1 MGGVHKAHPLFLI
14 DASIYIF
21 QSHFS
26 AYVQCTSRKDQDLSA
41 LYGFIQFLLQ
51 FLRRAQPVV
60 AAIAHDESLFCGFR
74 HALCSDYKSNRE
86 LPDDNLSMQLEA
98 CHLIGE
104 IFGFASYRSRVYEAD
119 DIIGTIASQ
128 IRNTSSA
135 NDLNEPRQIQI
146 VSRDKDLAQLLV
158 TDGDCLWDFSANKR
172 RFRVHIEEEFG
183 VSAEQLP
190 DFLGLAGD
198 AADCISGVPGI
209 GAVKAG
215 QLLRKF
221 GTLDEIYRNLDAVA
235 QMKIRGAGRLATVLE
250 ENRDTAELSRKLATI
265 VCEVDDTD
273 EYFGK
278 VSLSDLFVHTP
289 DLDELRSFLVDYSF
303 GPRESS
309 EIVKQAAQLIKDSSG
324 QAV

>member
-1 MGGVHKAHPLFLI
+1 MDETPEARPLFLI

-26 AYVQCTSRKDQDLSA
+26 AYVQCTSRQHQDLSA

-51 FLRRAQPVV
+51 FLRRAQPAF

-74 HALCSDYKSNRE
+74 HALCSNYKSNRE

-98 CHLIGE
+98 CHLLGE
-104 IFGFASYRSRVYEAD
+104 IFGLASYRSRVYEAD

-128 IRNTSSA
+128 IRKARSA
-135 NDLNEPRQIQI
+135 NSLNEPRQIQI
-146 VSRDKDLAQLLV
+146 VSRDKDLAQLLL
-158 TDGDCLWDFSANKR
+158 TERDCLWDFSANKR
-172 RFRVHIEEEFG
+172 RFRLHIEEEFG

-215 QLLRKF
+215 QLLREF
-221 GTLDEIYRNLDAVA
+221 GTLAEIYRNLDAVA
-235 QMKIRGAGRLATVLE
+235 QMKVRGSEQLATVLK

-265 VCEVDDTD
+265 VCEVGDRD
-273 EYFGK
+273 ECFGK
-278 VSLSDLFVHTP
+278 VSLSDLSVLTP
-289 DLDELRSFLVDYSF
+289 DLDELRSFLVEYSF
-303 GPRESS
+303 GSRESN
-309 EIVKQAAQLIKDSSG
+309 EIVKQAAQLIKDSSA

>member
-1 MGGVHKAHPLFLI
+1 
-14 DASIYIF
+14 
-21 QSHFS
+21 
-26 AYVQCTSRKDQDLSA
+26 
-41 LYGFIQFLLQ
+41 
-51 FLRRAQPVV
+51 
-60 AAIAHDESLFCGFR
+60 
-74 HALCSDYKSNRE
+74 
-86 LPDDNLSMQLEA
+86 
-98 CHLIGE
+98 
-104 IFGFASYRSRVYEAD
+104 
-119 DIIGTIASQ
+119 IGTIASQ

-135 NDLNEPRQIQI
+135 NDPNEPRQIQI

-158 TDGDCLWDFSANKR
+158 TDVDCLWDFSANKR

-183 VSAEQLP
+183 VSAEQFP

-235 QMKIRGAGRLATVLE
+235 QMKIRGAERLATVLE

-303 GPRESS
+303 SPRESS

>member
-1 MGGVHKAHPLFLI
+1 MDETPEARPLFLI

-26 AYVQCTSRKDQDLSA
+26 AYVQCTSRHDQDLSA

-51 FLRRAQPVV
+51 FLRRAQPAF

-74 HALCSDYKSNRE
+74 HALCSNYKSNRE

-98 CHLIGE
+98 CHLLGE
-104 IFGFASYRSRVYEAD
+104 IFGLASYRSRVYEAD

-128 IRNTSSA
+128 IRKARSA
-135 NDLNEPRQIQI
+135 NSLNGPRQIQI
-146 VSRDKDLAQLLV
+146 VSKDKDLAQLLL
-158 TDGDCLWDFSANKR
+158 TERDCLWDFSANKR
-172 RFRVHIEEEFG
+172 RFRLHIEEEFG

-215 QLLRKF
+215 QLLREF
-221 GTLDEIYRNLDAVA
+221 GTLAEIYRNLDAVA
-235 QMKIRGAGRLATVLE
+235 QMKVRGAEQLATVLK

-265 VCEVDDTD
+265 VCA
-273 EYFGK
+273 GW
-278 VSLSDLFVHTP
+278 
-289 DLDELRSFLVDYSF
+289 
-303 GPRESS
+303 
-309 EIVKQAAQLIKDSSG
+309 
-324 QAV
+324 

>member
-1 MGGVHKAHPLFLI
+1 MDETPEARPFFLI

-26 AYVQCTSRKDQDLSA
+26 AYVQCTSRQGQDLSA

-51 FLRRAQPVV
+51 FLRRAQPAFV
-60 AAIAHDESLFCGFR
+60 AIAHDESLFCGFR
-74 HALCSDYKSNRE
+74 HALCSNYKSNRE

-98 CHLIGE
+98 CHLLGE
-104 IFGFASYRSRVYEAD
+104 IFGLASYRSRVYEAD

-128 IRNTSSA
+128 VRRARSA
-135 NDLNEPRQIQI
+135 NSLNGPRQIQI
-146 VSRDKDLAQLLV
+146 VSRDKDLAQLLL
-158 TDGDCLWDFSANKR
+158 TERDCLWDFSANKR
-172 RFRVHIEEEFG
+172 RFRLHIEEEFG

-215 QLLRKF
+215 QLLREF
-221 GTLDEIYRNLDAVA
+221 GTLDEIYRNLDAIA
-235 QMKIRGAGRLATVLE
+235 QMKVRGAEKLATVLE

-265 VCEVDDTD
+265 VCEVGDRD
-273 EYFGK
+273 ECFGK
-278 VSLSDLFVHTP
+278 VSLSDLSVFTP
-289 DLDELRSFLVDYSF
+289 DLDELRSFLVEYSF
-303 GPRESS
+303 GSRESN
-309 EIVKQAAQLIKDSSG
+309 EIVKQAAQLIKDSSA

>member
-1 MGGVHKAHPLFLI
+1 MDETSEARPLFLI

-26 AYVQCTSRKDQDLSA
+26 AYVRCTSRQDQDLSA

-51 FLRRAQPVV
+51 FLRRAQPAF
-60 AAIAHDESLFCGFR
+60 AAIAHDESLFRGFR
-74 HALCSDYKSNRE
+74 HALCSNYKSNRE

-98 CHLIGE
+98 CYLLGE
-104 IFGFASYRSRVYEAD
+104 IFGLASYRSRVYEAD

-128 IRNTSSA
+128 IRKARSA
-135 NDLNEPRQIQI
+135 NSLNEPRQIQI
-146 VSRDKDLAQLLV
+146 VSRDKDLAQLLL
-158 TDGDCLWDFSANKR
+158 TERDCLWDFSANKR
-172 RFRVHIEEEFG
+172 RFRLHIEEEFG

-215 QLLRKF
+215 QLLREF
-221 GTLDEIYRNLDAVA
+221 GTLAEIYRNLDAVA
-235 QMKIRGAGRLATVLE
+235 QMKVRGSEQLATVLK

-265 VCEVDDTD
+265 VCEVGDRD
-273 EYFGK
+273 ECFGK
-278 VSLSDLFVHTP
+278 VSLSDLSVLTP
-289 DLDELRSFLVDYSF
+289 DLDELRSFLVEYSF
-303 GPRESS
+303 GSRESN
-309 EIVKQAAQLIKDSSG
+309 EIVKQAAQLIKDSSA

>member
-1 MGGVHKAHPLFLI
+1 MDEVHKAHPLFLI

-26 AYVQCTSRKDQDLSA
+26 AYVQCTSRKDEDLSA

-51 FLRRAQPVV
+51 FLRRAQPGL

-74 HALCSDYKSNRE
+74 HGLCSNYKSNRE
-86 LPDDNLSMQLEA
+86 LPDENLSMQLEA
-98 CHLIGE
+98 CHLLGE

-128 IRNTSSA
+128 IRNASSA
-135 NDLNEPRQIQI
+135 NSLNEPRQIQI
-146 VSRDKDLAQLLV
+146 VSKDKDLAQLLV
-158 TDGDCLWDFSANKR
+158 TDADCLWDFSTNKR
-172 RFRVHIEEEFG
+172 RFRLHIEEEFG

-209 GAVKAG
+209 GAVKAA

-235 QMKIRGAGRLATVLE
+235 QMEIRGARQLVTVLE
-250 ENRDTAELSRKLATI
+250 ENQDTAELSRKLATI
-265 VCEVDDTD
+265 VCEVDDR
-273 EYFGK
+273 EECFGK
-278 VSLSDLFVHTP
+278 VSLSDLAVLTL
-289 DLDELRSFLVDYSF
+289 DLDELRSFLVEYSF
-303 GPRESS
+303 GSRQSN
-309 EIVKQAAQLIKDSSG
+309 EIVKQAAQLIKDSSE

>member
-26 AYVQCTSRKDQDLSA
+26 AYVQCTSRKDQDISA

-51 FLRRAQPVV
+51 FLRRAQPVL
-60 AAIAHDESLFCGFR
+60 AAIAHDQSLFCGFR

-128 IRNTSSA
+128 IRNTRSG
-135 NDLNEPRQIQI
+135 NNPNEPRQIQI

-158 TDGDCLWDFSANKR
+158 TDGDCLWDFSANQR

-250 ENRDTAELSRKLATI
+250 EAANHLDVEKIYLRCKEKDSCKSIASIYR
-265 VCEVDDTD
+265 
-273 EYFGK
+273 
-278 VSLSDLFVHTP
+278 SLGIF
-289 DLDELRSFLVDYSF
+289 EDY
-303 GPRESS
+303 
-309 EIVKQAAQLIKDSSG
+309 QLIQKLDVGDGKARFEISRMEHDHLMDVETG
-324 QAV
+324 QIHEF

>member
-1 MGGVHKAHPLFLI
+1 MDETPEERPLFLI

-26 AYVQCTSRKDQDLSA
+26 AYVQCTSRQDQDLSA

-51 FLRRAQPVV
+51 FLRRAQPVF
-60 AAIAHDESLFCGFR
+60 AAIAHDESLFRGFR
-74 HALCSDYKSNRE
+74 HALCSNYKSNRE

-98 CHLIGE
+98 CHLLGE
-104 IFGFASYRSRVYEAD
+104 IFGLASYRSRVYEAD

-128 IRNTSSA
+128 IRKARSA
-135 NDLNEPRQIQI
+135 NSLNEPRQIQI
-146 VSRDKDLAQLLV
+146 VSRDKDLAQLLL
-158 TDGDCLWDFSANKR
+158 TERDCLWDFSANKR
-172 RFRVHIEEEFG
+172 RFRLHIEEEFG

-215 QLLRKF
+215 QLLREF
-221 GTLDEIYRNLDAVA
+221 GSLDEIYRNLDAVA
-235 QMKIRGAGRLATVLE
+235 QMKVRGAEKLATVLQ

-265 VCEVDDTD
+265 VCEVGDKD
-273 EYFGK
+273 ECFGK
-278 VSLSDLFVHTP
+278 VSLSDLSVLSP
-289 DLDELRSFLVDYSF
+289 DLDELRSFLVEYSF
-303 GPRESS
+303 GSRESN
-309 EIVKQAAQLIKDSSG
+309 EIVKQAAQLIKDSSA